1 MNLDGVRRYKVQP
14 WKFFLVY
21 RGASYLF
28 SYKNVLAQAANRD
41 RPVVSD
47 DTKVIHRQ
55 LQKLQKLWAT
65 RVKLLVANNLWTFGA
80 RELLESVHFSVRR
93 RIFCTPENVKLV
105 NKKYRGR
112 PCSEHQ
118 ICPFCFARR
127 ARWLYKKAATFLKTK
142 TTGQRA
148 RVYGACRVARYF
160 VPANGFSAAHCWPD
174 SARQAA
180 VKRLRQRLECEIK
193 KYKTSK
199 NLLRYNTLGSAWFVV
214 VNPVDG
220 GWDIEVRQLSITS
233 TQHRKSFVRLEKFKT
248 VCLRR
253 SKLTTAVAL
262 DDVLSPFVA
271 YPKGLLY
278 EYEEMA
284 AVALQAR
291 HGLRLFNTTGCLL
304 GQRPNGKDCR
314 RRQPDSESPSISD

>member
-47 DTKVIHRQ
+47 DVKVIHRQ
-55 LQKLQKLWAT
+55 LQKLQRLWAT
-65 RVKLLVANNLWTFGA
+65 RVKLLVANNLWSFGS
-80 RELLESVHFSVRR
+80 REFAESVHFSVRR

-112 PCSEHQ
+112 PCSEYH

-127 ARWLYKKAATFLKTK
+127 ARWLYKKAAAFLKDKTK
-142 TTGQRA
+142 GQRM
-148 RVYGACRVARYF
+148 RIYGACRVARYF
-160 VPANGFSAAHCWPD
+160 VPANGFSPDHCWPE
-174 SARQAA
+174 SAKQAA
-180 VKRLRQRLECEIK
+180 VKRIRERLEHELK
-193 KYKTSK
+193 KYKEYSRS
-199 NLLRYNTLGSAWFVV
+199 LRHSTLGSAWCAVV
-214 VNPVDG
+214 DPTSG
-220 GWDIEVRQLSITS
+220 GWNIEVRQLSVTPA
-233 TQHRKSFVRLEKFKT
+233 HYRKSFVRLKGFKT
-248 VCLRR
+248 VALRR
-253 SKLTTAVAL
+253 SKLTTASVL
-262 DDVLSPFVA
+262 DDVLSQFVA

-291 HGLRLFNTTGCLL
+291 YGLRLFITTGCLA
-304 GQRPNGKDCR
+304 GKRPNGQESR
-314 RRQPDSESPSISD
+314 RRQPDPQSPSIPD